1 MGARGRN
8 QAGPDKGAETMRTVD
23 MGNNET
29 NSIGITAT
37 NGGFLALTLSAS
49 KTFKTYAGAV
59 KWLASRGY
67 NANGSRL

>member
-1 MGARGRN
+1 MNTTTRN
-8 QAGPDKGAETMRTVD
+8 ID

-29 NSIGITAT
+29 ATIGIVKDGA
-37 NGGFLALTLSAS
+37 GFLALTMSAS